1 MAEPA
6 PLLRAAGGVLHREGL
21 VALVHRPRYNDWSL
35 PKGKLEAGE
44 DDLAAAL
51 REVLEETGH
60 RGAVERDLGTIEY
73 PVERHGMLQRK
84 VVRYCAMRYMGG
96 AFAPHR
102 EVDELRWL
110 PRDEARVLL
119 TYDRDRTVLDRW

>member
-6 PLLRAAGGVLHREGL
+6 SPLRAAGGVLHREGL
-21 VALVHRPRYNDWSL
+21 VALVHRPRYDDWTL

-44 DDLAAAL
+44 DDLAAAV

-60 RGAVERDLGTIEY
+60 HGAVERDLGTIDY
-73 PVERHGMLQRK
+73 AVELDGMLQRK
-84 VVRYCAMRYMGG
+84 VVRYFAMRDEGG

-102 EVDELRWL
+102 EVDEVRWL
-110 PRDEARVLL
+110 PRDEARMLL
-119 TYDRDRTVLDRW
+119 SYDRDRTVLDRW

>member
-6 PLLRAAGGVLHREGL
+6 ALVRAAGGVLHREGL

-73 PVERHGMLQRK
+73 PVQRHGTLQRK
-84 VVRYCAMRYMGG
+84 VVRYFAMRDEGG

-102 EVDELRWL
+102 EVDEVRWL
-110 PRDEARVLL
+110 PRDEARELL
-119 TYDRDRTVLDRW
+119 SYDRDRTVLDRW